1 MPQQSNFIPNN
12 LTPEQK
18 LDRIMDELSIM
29 GERLTSILNALTSIQ
44 ITGTKKQ
51 ERRNRVKNNST
62 KR

>member
-1 MPQQSNFIPNN
+1 MSRESNFIPKNA
-12 LTPEQK
+12 TPEEK

-44 ITGTKKQ
+44 LSGTKKQ
-51 ERRNRVKNNST
+51 SRQRLKSNNP